1 MQRFTVPSKEGL
13 SHPNRLIFDK
23 LEQGLGMVPNL
34 YAYFGHSESALANYL
49 AFQQGQSKGVF
60 NAREREAVFL
70 AVSEVNGC
78 HYCKSAHAY
87 LGKLNGF
94 SEEEVINIRLGNASD
109 PKIRAITALASE
121 IQETHGRPTEETLH
135 NFFQLGYS
143 QGALVDLVSLVA
155 DKVFANYIHN
165 ITKIPI
171 DFPLAPELE
180 ETVTLH

>member
-1 MQRFTVPSKEGL
+1 MQRFTVPSREDL

-78 HYCKSAHAY
+78 HYCKSAHTY

-94 SEEEVINIRLGNASD
+94 SEEEVINIRLGNATD
-109 PKIRAITALASE
+109 PKIRAITALAAE
-121 IQETHGRPTEETLH
+121 IQETQGRPTEKALH
-135 NFFQLGYS
+135 NFFGYGYG

-165 ITKIPI
+165 ITQIPI

-180 ETVTLH
+180 EAVTLH